1 MKNKVK
7 IKDLLKI
14 GDQYLYSLA
23 NFVRN
28 YLPFLTSSNQT
39 AYVEGIFISEGGR
52 LLSGISQVTDVLNWR
67 GLVVIMGI

>member
-1 MKNKVK
+1 MKNKIK